1 MAKITFLG
9 ATGTVTGSRFL
20 LRTEKQNLLV
30 DCGLFQGLKQLRQ
43 RNREPFPFP
52 PAQLDR
58 VFLTHAHID
67 HSGYLPRLWKG
78 GFRGRVHSTHAT
90 RDLCQILLRDS
101 GHLQEEDAR
110 WANKKGFSK
119 HSPALP
125 LYTVEDAEHALQLFQ
140 PRHYGEHL
148 ELDSQTRVKFKD
160 AGHILGSSFVDIK
173 RTVDGRSRKIFF
185 CGDFGRPERPVLNDP
200 VQAYNVDYL
209 VLESTYGNRLHGK
222 VDAKAELAKVIKH
235 SVRRGGVL
243 VVPAFSV
250 GRTQTLLYLIRELQ
264 EEGTLQ
270 DIPVYVDS
278 PMAIRTTEL
287 FDKYI
292 HDMDLA
298 ARVQALNGKRI
309 FQPGNLTFCRTVKE
323 SKSINEINGRAIII
337 SASGMVTGGRILHH
351 MLHRLPHKQNTI
363 LFIGYQAQGTRGR
376 AMVDGARSIK
386 IHGRQVPV
394 KAKIAQIDGFS
405 GHPDSNE
412 ILAWLMGFNRKP
424 DTAFIVH
431 GEPESSA
438 GLARRIRDKLGW
450 NVEVPKFGQSYELE
464 L

>member
-20 LRTEKQNLLV
+20 LQTDERNMLI
-30 DCGLFQGLKQLRQ
+30 DCGLFQGLKELRQ
-43 RNREPFPFP
+43 KNWDPFAFP
-52 PAQLDR
+52 PAQIER

-67 HSGYLPRLWKG
+67 HSGYLPRLWKD
-78 GFRGRVHSTHAT
+78 GFRGKVHSTHAT
-90 RDLCQILLRDS
+90 RDLCDILLRDS

-110 WANKKGFSK
+110 WANEKGFSK

-125 LYTVEDAEHALQLFQ
+125 LYTVEDAEHVMQLFQ
-140 PRHYGEHL
+140 PRHYGEHI
-148 ELDSQTRVKFKD
+148 ELDNTTRVKFKD

-173 RTVDGRSRKIFF
+173 RTVNGRSRKIFF

-200 VQAYNVDYL
+200 TQAYNVDYL
-209 VLESTYGNRLHGK
+209 VIESTYGNRLHGK
-222 VDAKAELAKVIKH
+222 VDAKAELAKVIK
-235 SVRRGGVL
+235 SSMRRGGVL

-250 GRTQTLLYLIRELQ
+250 GRTQTLLYLIREMQ
-264 EEGTLQ
+264 EEGTIQ
-270 DIPVYVDS
+270 EIPIYVDS

-298 ARVQALNGKRI
+298 ARVQALGGKKI
-309 FQPGNLTFCRTVKE
+309 FQPANLKFCRTVKE
-323 SKSINEINGRAIII
+323 SKEINEINGHAIII

-351 MLHRLPHKQNTI
+351 MVHRLPKKQNTI

-376 AMVDGARSIK
+376 AMLEGAKSIK
-386 IHGRQVPV
+386 IHGQQVRV
-394 KAKIAQIDGFS
+394 NAKIEQIEGFS

-412 ILAWLMGFNRKP
+412 ILAWLMGFNHKP
-424 DTAFIVH
+424 DTAFVVH

-438 GLARRIRDKLGW
+438 ALAQRIRDKLGW
-450 NVEVPKFGQSYELE
+450 NVEVPELGQSFELD